1 MEEESFMKIV
11 LSGYYG
17 FDNAGDEA
25 LLLAISSSIRR
36 LSPDSELVVFS
47 GNPAKTARLHNLRA
61 VYYMNPWAVVREL
74 WQADLLISGGG
85 SIFQDV
91 TSSRSLFYYISVV
104 VLARLFMKPVVFY
117 AQGVGPVRRP
127 FNRWL
132 LGRVANRVNLITL
145 RDQASR
151 DFLQQLGV
159 CRPPLQVTA
168 DPVFALKTSAA
179 EIEGILTLFPF
190 LHNKNTKKVGVAVRQ
205 WSALEGYQEE
215 LALVLDR
222 LQEKGFEIL
231 FIPMDYPQDIR
242 ESERV
247 MGFMRQPARLLK
259 QNLTTAQHLAVIS
272 QFDLMIGMR
281 LHALI
286 FAASCGIPFVGIS
299 YDPKIDAFLDL
310 FGLRPLPTGAGDML
324 GEIES
329 LLGNEAQLENM
340 RRIAHK
346 LRVQSEENARLAL
359 QVLIDA
365 D

>member
-1 MEEESFMKIV
+1 MEEESFMRIV

-25 LLLAISSSIRR
+25 LLLAISSSIKR
-36 LSPDSELVVFS
+36 LNPDSELVVFS
-47 GNPAKTARLHNLRA
+47 GNPTKTARLHNMRA
-61 VYYMNPWAVVREL
+61 VYYMNPWAVIREL

-151 DFLQQLGV
+151 DFLLQLGV
-159 CRPPLQVTA
+159 CRPPLKVTA
-168 DPVFALKTSAA
+168 DPVFALKTSTL
-179 EIEGILTLFPF
+179 EIEGILALFPF
-190 LHNKNTKKVGVAVRQ
+190 LRNNSIKKVGVAVRH
-205 WSALEGYQEE
+205 WSALEGYQNE
-215 LALVLDR
+215 LALVLDE
-222 LQEKGFEIL
+222 LQGKGYEII

-242 ESERV
+242 ESEKV
-247 MGFMRQPARLLK
+247 LAFMEHPARLLK
-259 QNLTTAQHLAVIS
+259 HNLTTAQHLAVIS
-272 QFDLMIGMR
+272 QLDLMIGMR

-286 FAASCGIPFVGIS
+286 FAASCGIPFAGIS
-299 YDPKIDAFLDL
+299 YDPKIDAFLNL
-310 FGLRPLPTGAGDML
+310 FGLQPLPTGAKDM
-324 GEIES
+324 IEQIET
-329 LLGNEAQLENM
+329 LLGNETQLDNMQRTAQ
-340 RRIAHK
+340 K
-346 LRVQSEENARLAL
+346 LREQSEENARLAL
-359 QVLIDA
+359 KVLIDA